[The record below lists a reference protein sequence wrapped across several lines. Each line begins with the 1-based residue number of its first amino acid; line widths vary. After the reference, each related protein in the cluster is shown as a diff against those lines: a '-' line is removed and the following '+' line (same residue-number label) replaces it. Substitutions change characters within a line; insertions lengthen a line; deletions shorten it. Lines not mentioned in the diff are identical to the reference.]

1 MIPTAKLS
9 ALALAA
15 SALLSSAAAQ
25 SAATSAASAPLAA
38 AHGVAAPDTTHLS
51 LSDAVGIALATSDE
65 VQQAIALTEIADAQV
80 TTARA
85 GALPQLRFNSGYTHQ
100 FANARAAIVGSVFN
114 QPNSYTSTFSFSQ
127 PLFQGGRLIAASR
140 AATDVRAASRL
151 TAAETRA
158 TVTVAVQRAYLDA
171 LVTGRIAGLQ
181 ARNLQLSGE
190 RLAQVE
196 QFEKAGRAARYDVL
210 RARVERANIEPL
222 VIQARN
228 DHELAMLELKRLLNI
243 PVEQPVALTTT
254 LDPDATRALAA
265 RLGADAESAP
275 LPVGRAALQAA
286 EATLR
291 ARREGVAIARADF
304 LPTLA
309 FQASGGFTALPPAGQ
324 NRFPTSRGF
333 ASNALCPAG
342 SAATRVCQNGGW
354 FEDGSF
360 GFTFS
365 LPLFDGLRAKGNLDL
380 AQANRRLAEL
390 ELRQTREEVAVDVA
404 RARAELARAEATFDA
419 RRATSSEAEEAFRLA
434 TLRFNRGLSTQL
446 EVTDAQLALLTA
458 QTGEARAVA
467 ELHLASVDLARA
479 LGRAIPLT
487 AGGEVR
493 PGADRPSMSS
503 SVPSTR

>member
-1 MIPTAKLS
+1 MIPTTKLS

-25 SAATSAASAPLAA
+25 AVPSPAPAAVTTPGLADTTRLSLPEA
-38 AHGVAAPDTTHLS
+38 VGVALS
-51 LSDAVGIALATSDE
+51 SSDE

-127 PLFQGGRLIAASR
+127 PLFQGGRLLAASR

-158 TVTVAVQRAYLDA
+158 TVTLTVQRAYLNA
-171 LVTGRIAGLQ
+171 LVTARLAELQ
-181 ARNLQLSGE
+181 ARNLQLSTE
-190 RLAQVE
+190 RLTQVE

-228 DHELAMLELKRLLNI
+228 DHALAMLELKRLLNI
-243 PVEQPVALTTT
+243 PVERPVALTTT
-254 LDPDATRALAA
+254 LDPAATRTLAA
-265 RLGADAESAP
+265 RIGAEAESAP
-275 LPVGRAALQAA
+275 LPAGRAALQAA

-309 FQASGGFTALPPAGQ
+309 FQATGGFTALPPAGQ
-324 NRFPTSRGF
+324 NRFPTTRGF

-365 LPLFDGLRAKGNLDL
+365 LPIFDGLRAKGNLDL

-390 ELRQTREEVAVDVA
+390 ELQQTREEVAVDVA
-404 RARAELARAEATFDA
+404 RTRAELARAEATFDA
-419 RRATSSEAEEAFRLA
+419 RRATSAEAEEAFRLA

-467 ELHLASVDLARA
+467 ELHLATADLARA

-487 AGGEVR
+487 SGSEVR
-493 PGADRPSMSS
+493 PGTDRPSATSR
-503 SVPSTR
+503 VPSIR

>member
-1 MIPTAKLS
+1 MIHTAKLS

-25 SAATSAASAPLAA
+25 VPAPPSSRASAATLGA
-38 AHGVAAPDTTHLS
+38 DTTHLS
-51 LSDAVGIALATSDE
+51 LADAVGIALTTSDE

-127 PLFQGGRLIAASR
+127 PLFQGGRLLAASR
-140 AATDVRAASRL
+140 AAGDVRAASRL

-158 TVTVAVQRAYLDA
+158 TVTVAVQRAYLNA
-171 LVTGRIAGLQ
+171 LVTGRIAELQ

-228 DHELAMLELKRLLNI
+228 DHELALLELKRLLNV
-243 PVEQPVALTTT
+243 PVETPLALTTT
-254 LDPDATRALAA
+254 LDPEATRALAA
-265 RLGADAESAP
+265 RLGAEAESAS
-275 LPVGRAALQAA
+275 LPTARAALQAA

-309 FQASGGFTALPPAGQ
+309 FQATGGFTALPPAGQ
-324 NRFPTSRGF
+324 NRFPTTRGF
-333 ASNALCPAG
+333 ASNAICPAG
-342 SAATRVCQNGGW
+342 SPSTRVCQNGGW

-404 RARAELARAEATFDA
+404 RTRAELARAEATFDA

-467 ELHLASVDLARA
+467 ELHLASADLARA

-487 AGGEVR
+487 SGSEVR
-493 PGADRPSMSS
+493 PGTDRPSATS
-503 SVPSTR
+503 SVPSNR

>member
-1 MIPTAKLS
+1 MILTTKLP

-15 SALLSSAAAQ
+15 GALLSSAAAQ
-25 SAATSAASAPLAA
+25 TASSPASPAVAGATPA
-38 AHGVAAPDTTHLS
+38 DTARLS
-51 LSDAVGIALATSDE
+51 LPDAVGIALSSSDE
-65 VQQAIALTEIADAQV
+65 VQQAIALTAIADAQV

-114 QPNSYTSTFSFSQ
+114 QPNSYTATFSLSQ
-127 PLFQGGRLIAASR
+127 PLFQGGRLLAASR
-140 AATDVRAASRL
+140 AATDVRAASQL

-158 TVTVAVQRAYLDA
+158 TVTLAVQRAYLDA
-171 LVTGRIAGLQ
+171 LVTARLAELQ
-181 ARNLQLSGE
+181 ARNLQLSSE
-190 RLAQVE
+190 RLTQVE

-222 VIQARN
+222 LIQARN
-228 DHELAMLELKRLLNI
+228 DHALAMLELKRLLNI
-243 PVEQPVALTTT
+243 PVERPVALTTT
-254 LDPDATRALAA
+254 LDPAATRALAA
-265 RLGADAESAP
+265 RIGAEAESAP
-275 LPVGRAALQAA
+275 FPAGRAALQAA
-286 EATLR
+286 AATVR

-309 FQASGGFTALPPAGQ
+309 FQATGGFAALPPAGQ
-324 NRFPTSRGF
+324 NRFPTTRGL
-333 ASNALCPAG
+333 ASSALCPPG
-342 SAATRVCQNGGW
+342 TPSTRPCQNGGW

-360 GFTFS
+360 GVTFS
-365 LPLFDGLRAKGNLDL
+365 VPLFDGLRARGNLDL

-404 RARAELARAEATFDA
+404 RSRAELTRAQATFDA
-419 RRATSSEAEEAFRLA
+419 RRATSAEAEEAFRLA

-467 ELHLASVDLARA
+467 ELHLAAAGLARA
-479 LGRAIPLT
+479 LGRAIPL
-487 AGGEVR
+487 ASGSDVR
-493 PGADRPSMSS
+493 PGTDRPSWPS
-503 SVPSTR
+503 SVPSIR

>member
-1 MIPTAKLS
+1 MILTTKLP

-15 SALLSSAAAQ
+15 GALLSAAAAQ
-25 SAATSAASAPLAA
+25 TASSPASPAVAGATPA
-38 AHGVAAPDTTHLS
+38 DTARLS
-51 LSDAVGIALATSDE
+51 LPDAVGIALSSSDE

-114 QPNSYTSTFSFSQ
+114 QPNSYAATFSLSQ
-127 PLFQGGRLIAASR
+127 PLFQGGRLLAASR

-158 TVTVAVQRAYLDA
+158 TVTLAVQRAYLDA
-171 LVTGRIAGLQ
+171 LVTARLAELQ
-181 ARNLQLSGE
+181 ARNLQLSSE
-190 RLAQVE
+190 RLTQVE

-228 DHELAMLELKRLLNI
+228 DHALAMLELKRLLNI
-243 PVEQPVALTTT
+243 PVERPVALTTT
-254 LDPDATRALAA
+254 LDPAATRALAA
-265 RLGADAESAP
+265 RIGAEAESAP
-275 LPVGRAALQAA
+275 FPAGRAALQAA
-286 EATLR
+286 EATVR

-309 FQASGGFTALPPAGQ
+309 FQATGGFAALPPAGQ
-324 NRFPTSRGF
+324 NRFPTTRGL
-333 ASNALCPAG
+333 ASSALCPPG
-342 SAATRVCQNGGW
+342 TPSTRPCQNGGW

-360 GFTFS
+360 GVTFS
-365 LPLFDGLRAKGNLDL
+365 LPLFDGLRARGNLDL

-404 RARAELARAEATFDA
+404 RSRAELTRAQAIFDA
-419 RRATSSEAEEAFRLA
+419 RRATSAEAEEAFRLA

-467 ELHLASVDLARA
+467 ELHLAAAGLARA
-479 LGRAIPLT
+479 LGRAIPL
-487 AGGEVR
+487 ASGSDVR
-493 PGADRPSMSS
+493 PGTDRPSWPS
-503 SVPSTR
+503 SVPSIR